1 MAKFRTDIESLL
13 LEEMMEED
21 ANYLLLGDGDDDVMD
36 DIISNANSDI
46 FSTSSEDTMVDDIDI
61 NDDDSSDLF

>member
-46 FSTSSEDTMVDDIDI
+46 FNTSSEDTMVDDIDI
-61 NDDDSSDLF
+61 NDDDSNDLF